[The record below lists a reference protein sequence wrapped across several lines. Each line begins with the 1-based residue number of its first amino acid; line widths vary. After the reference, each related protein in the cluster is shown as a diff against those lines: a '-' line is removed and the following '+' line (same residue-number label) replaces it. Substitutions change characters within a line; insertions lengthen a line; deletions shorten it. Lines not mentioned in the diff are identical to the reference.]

1 MYLLIN
7 NISILNAH
15 HCLLK
20 ILMLRLILNQN
31 KFNQISHNRITKDN
45 KEANLLDLKIKI
57 PIIMVIHHHN
67 KNNDIMKEENKE
79 KNSRG

>member
-7 NISILNAH
+7 NISILNAL
-15 HCLLK
+15 HCLPK